1 MKTKLRKYGDKV
13 YTNFDV
19 LSVPEDGVEC
29 ESFTINSID
38 SLFNYKNKYCLQVY
52 LDKCSNKIVN
62 T

>member
-19 LSVPEDGVEC
+19 LSVPEDGAEC